1 MPPTYHLLGEPAS
14 QPLKI
19 FFMKFDQI
27 SSLLARMAGDADG
40 ALRLSQAAGAMRS
53 HGRKLEGYAKD
64 GAFNVD
70 EIRW

>member
-1 MPPTYHLLGEPAS
+1 
-14 QPLKI
+14 
-19 FFMKFDQI
+19 MKFDQI